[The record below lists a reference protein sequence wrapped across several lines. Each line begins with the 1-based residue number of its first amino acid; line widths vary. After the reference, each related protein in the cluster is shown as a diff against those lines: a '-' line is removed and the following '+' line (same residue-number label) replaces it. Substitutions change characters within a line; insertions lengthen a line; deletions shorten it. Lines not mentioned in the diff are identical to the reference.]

1 MIFKESIGE
10 IIRLGDE
17 LVSIDDVSVNG
28 KLASDCEEAVKKSL
42 RLTAIPFGNWTFPVF
57 VDDESV
63 VHRVLRLLNAANP
76 KKKDQ

>member
-28 KLASDCEEAVKKSL
+28 KLASDCEEAVKRAQDSLLYLSGQELDVSSL
-42 RLTAIPFGNWTFPVF
+42 RG
-57 VDDESV
+57 
-63 VHRVLRLLNAANP
+63 R
-76 KKKDQ
+76 